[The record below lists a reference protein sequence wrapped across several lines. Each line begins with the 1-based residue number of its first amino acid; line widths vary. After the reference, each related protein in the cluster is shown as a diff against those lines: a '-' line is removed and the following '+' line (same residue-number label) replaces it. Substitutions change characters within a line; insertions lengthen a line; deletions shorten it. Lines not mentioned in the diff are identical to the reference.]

1 MFPSFTMEFLFSNSF
16 YSKFQAP
23 NAGELIS
30 TLEMDEGENVKYSW
44 SDMCNVKTYRLSTEK
59 YLPILKPSIELFARN
74 AAIGE
79 LNYYMWDPWINFYS
93 RNGFQE
99 LHDHSNH
106 DIVCVFFLDTGT
118 DFSEF
123 YFYNRNHIQWS
134 FNWRT
139 LMELS
144 DRFVP
149 TIRKGDIMFFPGH
162 MLHGVSPHR
171 SDKVRRTLS
180 FNLDITFPNA

>member
-1 MFPSFTMEFLFSNSF
+1 MEFLFSNSF

-59 YLPILKPSIELFARN
+59 YLPILKPSIEQFARN
-74 AAIGE
+74 AAIG
-79 LNYYMWDPWINFYS
+79 
-93 RNGFQE
+93 
-99 LHDHSNH
+99 
-106 DIVCVFFLDTGT
+106 
-118 DFSEF
+118 EF

-149 TIRKGDIMFFPGH
+149 TIREGDIMFFPGH